1 MIEICFVCTGNTC
14 RSPMA
19 ERIARKIAKAKKMKD
34 IKFSSAGIFAK
45 GDNISEKAVLTLKKM
60 GYDSRSRKSVLLKK
74 TKPNVIYVALTDDH
88 KKYIPAKRV
97 ISFEEL
103 PGAVPDP
110 YGQDIEVY
118 EKTAKEIE
126 KNIEVLLDKIEK
138 LRGVI

>member
-19 ERIARKIAKAKKMKD
+19 ERIARKMAKAKKMKD

-103 PGAVPDP
+103 SGAVPDP

-126 KNIEVLLDKIEK
+126 KNIEVLLEKIEK

>member
-19 ERIARKIAKAKKMKD
+19 ERIARKMAKAKKMKD

-45 GDNISEKAVLTLKKM
+45 GDNINEKAVLTLKKM
-60 GYDSRSRKSVLLKK
+60 GYDSRNRKSVLLKK

-103 PGAVPDP
+103 LGAVPDP

-126 KNIEVLLDKIEK
+126 KNVEILLEKIEK
-138 LRGVI
+138 LRGMI

>member
-19 ERIARKIAKAKKMKD
+19 ERIARKMAKAKKMKD

-74 TKPNVIYVALTDDH
+74 TKNHIHTGSQEIHVWQEMSSATTLS
-88 KKYIPAKRV
+88 KR
-97 ISFEEL
+97 
-103 PGAVPDP
+103 
-110 YGQDIEVY
+110 
-118 EKTAKEIE
+118 
-126 KNIEVLLDKIEK
+126 
-138 LRGVI
+138 R